1 MAIGR
6 TTWTLLAGLVA
17 SAVIALG
24 AYAQAH
30 GQWGIWDMLLA
41 APWPYIAYRILIDR
55 WTSARPA
62 ECVEPADDL
71 ANAYRAAT
79 EALASAIGA
88 KDSYIHPQSARVPR
102 ICELVARRLGLSE
115 AQTERIRLAAL
126 IRDVGKLG
134 VPDYILL
141 KPGPLDAE
149 EFAKMRNHAAIGAR
163 LLAESGVPDD
173 IVDMV
178 LHHHEKHDGTGYP
191 DHLSGD
197 EIPVGSR
204 IIAVAVVYDALVS
217 DRCYRTGW
225 SHFHAI
231 EHIHGL
237 SGTDFDPKVV
247 EAFASVQAEIQAID
261 AAIASAHSED
271 QANSTCGAVDSIAQ
285 ANKELIS
292 LFDIAQTLSSTLEME
307 EVLALLANRTR
318 RLLDAST
325 CVVFVADRD
334 HPKSLVARAAAGRF
348 EDILVGARARCGKGI
363 TGKAAARMEPRLG
376 SFDPN
381 DIALPAAHLA
391 KHEPGGNRIS
401 WAGAADPVESGLD
414 FKSCAVAPIVS
425 YGELLGTINVYDVCS
440 RAFTHDEVRMLA
452 FVAHE
457 AALALQNARAFEDA
471 RDCALRDPL
480 TNLRNGRF
488 LRHYLERELSRC
500 SRLGQPLS
508 VLGIDL
514 DNFKAVNDLLGHE
527 AGDATLRD
535 VADIFRREL
544 RDYDVI
550 VRNGG
555 DEFVVVLPGTSSD
568 QAWQTA
574 ARIQMA
580 VAAYAQARV
589 PGIPGFGASVGAA
602 SYPTEAM
609 DATSLLA
616 RADASMYRDKRS
628 RKQQRLA
635 A

>member
-6 TTWTLLAGLVA
+6 TTRTLLASLAA
-17 SAVIALG
+17 SAVVVVG
-24 AYAQAH
+24 AIAQAN
-30 GQWGIWDMLLA
+30 GRWGIWDLLLA
-41 APWPYIAYRILIDR
+41 APWPYIAYRIATDCSAP
-55 WTSARPA
+55 TSRA
-62 ECVEPADDL
+62 EHAEHAEQADDL
-71 ANAYRAAT
+71 NSAYRAAA

-88 KDSYIHPQSARVPR
+88 KDSYIHPHSSRVPR
-102 ICELVARRLGLSE
+102 ICEIVARRLGLNE
-115 AQTERIRLAAL
+115 AQTERIKLAAL

-163 LLAESGVPDD
+163 LLAESGVPED

-178 LHHHEKHDGTGYP
+178 LHHHEKYDGTGYP
-191 DHLSGD
+191 DQLSGD
-197 EIPVGSR
+197 NIPIGSR

-217 DRCYRTGW
+217 DRCYRSGW
-225 SHFHAI
+225 SHLGAI

-237 SGTDFDPKVV
+237 SGTDFDPRVV
-247 EAFASVQAEIQAID
+247 EAFLAVESQVQAID
-261 AAIASAHSED
+261 EPAAGARCENSGE
-271 QANSTCGAVDSIAQ
+271 STCGAVDSIAQ
-285 ANKELIS
+285 ANRELIS
-292 LFDIAQTLSSTLEME
+292 LFDIAQTLSSTLEMD

-318 RLLDAST
+318 RLLEAST

-334 HPKSLVARAAAGRF
+334 HPKSLVAKAAAGRF
-348 EDILVGARARCGKGI
+348 EELLVGARARWGKGL
-363 TGKAAARMEPRLG
+363 TGKAAARQEPRLG
-376 SFDPN
+376 AFDTN
-381 DIALPAAHLA
+381 DLTLSSATLGRG
-391 KHEPGGNRIS
+391 EPG
-401 WAGAADPVESGLD
+401 PVSLD
-414 FKSCAVAPIVS
+414 FKSCAVAPIVN
-425 YGELLGTINVYDVCS
+425 YGELLGTINVYDVCR

-457 AALALQNARAFEDA
+457 AGLALQNARAFEDA

-500 SRLGQPLS
+500 GRLGQPLS

-514 DNFKAVNDLLGHE
+514 DNFKAVNDMLGHE
-527 AGDATLRD
+527 AGDRVLRD

-555 DEFVVVLPGTSSD
+555 DEFVVVLPATSSD
-568 QAWQTA
+568 AAWQTA
-574 ARIQMA
+574 ARIRTA
-580 VAAYAQARV
+580 VAAYAGARV
-589 PGIPGFGASVGAA
+589 PEIPGFGASVGAA
-602 SYPTEAM
+602 SYPAEAE
-609 DATSLLA
+609 DARSLLA
-616 RADASMYRDKRS
+616 RADAAMYRDKRAH
-628 RKQQRLA
+628 KQRRMA